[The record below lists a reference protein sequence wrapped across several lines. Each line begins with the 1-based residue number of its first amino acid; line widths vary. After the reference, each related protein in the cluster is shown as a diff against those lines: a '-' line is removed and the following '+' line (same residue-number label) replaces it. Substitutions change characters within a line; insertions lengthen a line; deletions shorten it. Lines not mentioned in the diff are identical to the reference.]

1 MRKAKKKATK
11 GRGKATFRLS
21 KPLKEEPKRVRH
33 EDKCRHIRDNRK
45 GRAHLSLCGCEM
57 HEEWGRKALDPLEE
71 LDFEAKD
78 VFDYMAKVL
87 RGCRMCLLIWI
98 KRFL

>member
-33 EDKCRHIRDNRK
+33 EDKCRHIRDNRR
-45 GRAHLSLCGCEM
+45 GRSHLGLCGVEM
-57 HEEWGRKALDPLEE
+57 HDNWGREPLDPNVSDD
-71 LDFEAKD
+71 LDYLIE
-78 VFDYMAKVL
+78 YL
-87 RGCRMCLLIWI
+87 RGCQMCLKIWI